1 MAYSNSFDITK
12 PAGSDPANV
21 DDDLRALK
29 AGINERFNDVFGFNF
44 QTDDPLLPSKIGPA
58 LTIQGA
64 QIGTAIYDAGNS
76 GTSKTIDWN
85 NGDQQK
91 VTLTGNVTFTFTNVV
106 AGRNYVLYLVQDAT
120 GSRFPTFPATVR
132 TSSGLAFSGSAF
144 QNGANRLNIAGF
156 FSYTTTRLVGT
167 YNAVDVDVS

>member
-58 LTIQGA
+58 LLIQGS

-120 GSRFPTFPATVR
+120 GSRFPTFPSTVR
-132 TSSGLAFSGSAF
+132 TSSGLTFSGSAF
-144 QNGANRLNIAGF
+144 QNGAGRLNIAGF